1 MKIDDFKG
9 YRKIADIIKDDADSN
24 NLQVNCVAKEIK
36 KGEKTTYAK
45 VVDGKI
51 KHIFESSDF
60 KSLSRYYRNHNKI
73 KQLKGDKAT
82 DSNFAKYPLAKADL
96 EAWKKVEIYE
106 LNGTKK
112 ECLKQYYKQENKY
125 PDENF
130 QSNKDKIPNEIIQE
144 YENIKLCIKKEHAE
158 IQKNAQSR
166 DKKVIRKE
174 VKR

>member
-1 MKIDDFKG
+1 MKIDDLKG
-9 YRKIADIIKDDADSN
+9 YRKIADIIKDNVDSN

-36 KGEKTTYAK
+36 KGKKTTYAK

-60 KSLSRYYRNHNKI
+60 KSLSRYYKNHNTI
-73 KQLKGDKAT
+73 KQQGDKAT

-96 EAWKKVEIYE
+96 EAGQKVEIYE

-112 ECLKQYYKQENKY
+112 ECLKQYYKQEGKY

-130 QSNKDKIPNEIIQE
+130 QANKDKIPNEIIQE
-144 YENIKLCIKKEHAE
+144 YKNIKKSK
-158 IQKNAQSR
+158 
-166 DKKVIRKE
+166 
-174 VKR
+174 